1 MPMQTDFEI
10 ALANRPGAA
19 AEVGEALGTAG
30 VNIDGMCA
38 HASGGGE
45 GVMHLL
51 VSDDPAS
58 ARAAL
63 EGLGVE
69 IANERRVF
77 VISCPDRPGELGRL
91 LRRVAA
97 ADLNL
102 VILYLT
108 TQGRL
113 VIGAE
118 DIESVTGL
126 LS

>member
-19 AEVGEALGTAG
+19 AEVGEALGVAG
-30 VNIDGMCA
+30 VNIEGLCA
-38 HASGGGE
+38 HTSGGE

-51 VSDDPAS
+51 VEDDPAA
-58 ARAAL
+58 ARRAL
-63 EGLGVE
+63 EGLGVV
-69 IANERRVF
+69 IATERRVF

-91 LRRVAA
+91 LRRVAE

-102 VILYLT
+102 VVLYLT
-108 TQGRL
+108 TLGRL